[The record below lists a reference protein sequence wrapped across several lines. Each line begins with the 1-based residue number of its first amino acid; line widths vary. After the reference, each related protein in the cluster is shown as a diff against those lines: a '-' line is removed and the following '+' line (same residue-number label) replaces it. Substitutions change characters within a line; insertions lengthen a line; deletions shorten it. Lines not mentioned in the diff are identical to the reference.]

1 MSRKLDLRHGD
12 AASGR
17 GTCHG
22 ATQPPAGPRWQ
33 RLITVP
39 VTARGPTAPGPAV
52 TEAGTVRSD
61 SGTQRQAS
69 LANLKPRPGAGH
81 SGRRSQ
87 TYTRLRVRVAGRVPV
102 CAAWALRRARCL
114 LVAGLDWHL
123 SLLGAVL
130 GLLASTTSTQPP
142 PAGPGPTAR
151 AAGPTRGQLSTVP
164 LAGTALAGPALRLSV
179 ALMMSVAPPLPV
191 GRINPG
197 QPELAGIQ

>member
-1 MSRKLDLRHGD
+1 MIRTSIKFEWHSRLDAAFRRGLGLWAGPLMSQKLDLRHGD

-69 LANLKPRPGAGH
+69 LANLKPQPGAGH

-87 TYTRLRVRVAGRVPV
+87 TPSPSRRTRASVR
-102 CAAWALRRARCL
+102 
-114 LVAGLDWHL
+114 
-123 SLLGAVL
+123 SLGPE
-130 GLLASTTSTQPP
+130 ASY
-142 PAGPGPTAR
+142 
-151 AAGPTRGQLSTVP
+151 
-164 LAGTALAGPALRLSV
+164 
-179 ALMMSVAPPLPV
+179 
-191 GRINPG
+191 
-197 QPELAGIQ
+197 